1 MPEMSVE
8 FEVWCGCGNGLCG
21 QVTTRVSAN
30 RSIPQI
36 VVEPCERCL
45 DKARDE
51 GEDDGYAQAERAAE
65 QDKEGA

>member
-21 QVTTRVSAN
+21 QVTVSVK

-36 VVEPCERCL
+36 VVEPCEQCL
-45 DKARDE
+45 DKARNE
-51 GEDDGYAQAERAAE
+51 GENDGYAQAERRAE